1 MKNIEVKS
9 VYELLGEKINAEFNT
24 YRKCF
29 IAQVKNGVLH
39 DTDCFS
45 FTIKSDLNEYFYSD
59 DVEGR
64 ITEKQA
70 EELLEIENVLD
81 ELAEVYREF
90 ERDWQEPIEY
100 AVKELAGGRD

>member
-39 DTDCFS
+39 DTDCFT

-59 DVEGR
+59 DIEHR

-70 EELLEIENVLD
+70 EELLKIENILD
-81 ELAEVYREF
+81 ELTELYREF

-100 AVKELAGGRD
+100 AVEELAGSRD